1 MKKRKDAFD
10 NKSIN
15 VPFFYP
21 SITKKDRKSISESLK
36 SPLLTDGPNLKK
48 FETKFSKFTNSKY
61 SIAVSNATSAL
72 FLSLKSLGIKQNDQ
86 VIVPDLT
93 FVATASSVFQTG
105 ASPILADVD
114 DDLNITIESIQQNIN
129 SKTKA
134 IIPVHFAGKSCNIS
148 EIMKI
153 ARKNNLFVI
162 EDCAHAIGTY
172 HKGKHVGT
180 FGDAGCFSFYPTKN
194 ITTLEG
200 GMVITKSKALS
211 KRIMILKN
219 QGITKTLNERFSN
232 GKPWEYDI
240 IEPGYNFRLDEIR
253 SALGISQLEQLKKFN
268 NKRRNAAK
276 YYTKKLRDVK
286 GISSPHIINKNE
298 HTFHLYIIK
307 VEQNYK
313 LNRDELFREFLK
325 NGIRTS
331 VHYKPLH
338 EFTLLKK
345 RTKKNKSLKNT
356 RKLYEQ
362 ILSLPLYPNITKKE
376 QDLVIKVI
384 KNNE

>member
-1 MKKRKDAFD
+1 MGKRKDAFD
-10 NKSIN
+10 NKSIK

-21 SITKKDRKSISESLK
+21 SITNRDRKIIHESLK
-36 SPLLTDGPNLKK
+36 SPLLTDGPNLRKFEKK
-48 FETKFSKFTNSKY
+48 FSSFTNSKY

-72 FLSLKSLGIKQNDQ
+72 FLSLKALGIKHNDQ

-105 ASPILADVD
+105 GTPILADVD
-114 DDLNITIESIQQNIN
+114 DDLNISIESIKQKITPR
-129 SKTKA
+129 TKA

-180 FGDAGCFSFYPTKN
+180 FGNTGCFSFYPTKN

-200 GMVITKSKALS
+200 GMIITKSKILE
-211 KRIMILKN
+211 KRIKMLKN

-240 IEPGYNFRLDEIR
+240 IEPGYNFRLDEMR
-253 SALGISQLEQLKKFN
+253 SALGISQLEQLKNFN

-276 YYTKKLRDVK
+276 DYSEKLKDIK
-286 GISSPHIINKNE
+286 GISEPKIINKNE

-307 VEQNYK
+307 ILENYN
-313 LNRDELFREFLK
+313 LNRDGLFQKFLK
-325 NGIRTS
+325 KGIRTS

-338 EFTLLKK
+338 EFTLLKNMN
-345 RTKKNKSLKNT
+345 KKNSKLKNT
-356 RKLYEQ
+356 KKLYKQ

>member
-1 MKKRKDAFD
+1 MKRRKDAFND
-10 NKSIN
+10 KFIN

-21 SITKKDRKSISESLK
+21 SITNKDRKVISESLK
-36 SPLLTDGPNLKK
+36 SPLLTDGPNLRK
-48 FETKFSKFTNSKY
+48 FETKFSTFTNSKY

-72 FLSLKSLGIKQNDQ
+72 FLSLKSLGIRKNDQ

-105 ASPILADVD
+105 GLPVLADVD
-114 DDLNITIESIQQNIN
+114 DDLNISIESIKQKIN

-153 ARKNNLFVI
+153 AKKNNLLVI

-180 FGDAGCFSFYPTKN
+180 FGDTGCFSFYPTKN

-200 GMVITKSKALS
+200 GMIITKSKKLS
-211 KRIMILKN
+211 KRIMMLKN

-232 GKPWEYDI
+232 GRPWEYDI

-253 SALGISQLEQLKKFN
+253 SALGISQLDQLENFN
-268 NKRRNAAK
+268 KKRRNAAK
-276 YYTKKLRDVK
+276 YYTTKLKGIK
-286 GISSPHIINKNE
+286 GISSPDIINKNE

-307 VEQNYK
+307 IKKDYK
-313 LNRDELFREFLK
+313 LNRDKLFRKFLK

-331 VHYKPLH
+331 VHYRPLH

-345 RTKKNKSLKNT
+345 ETKKNNSLKNT
-356 RKLYEQ
+356 KKLYEQ
-362 ILSLPLYPNITKKE
+362 ILSLPLYPNITKQE

-384 KNNE
+384 KDNE